1 MPTLKI
7 TIKMD
12 NAAFDPW
19 MGNEVARILRGLA
32 GGYEERHRLLG
43 FRGTPRERVVLRDLN
58 GNTVGEAKVT
68 R

>member
-12 NAAFDPW
+12 NAAFDPE
-19 MGNEVARILRGLA
+19 GPEVARILRKLA
-32 GGYEERHRLLG
+32 NLLAREWDGRHIGDGEQEL
-43 FRGTPRERVVLRDLN
+43 LRDLN